1 MTNICKL
8 SRQNEPLAPHTTF
21 KIGGNADYFFMPQ
34 SVEELLAVLLQIKE
48 NNLPFFVLGGGSNL
62 VISDE
67 GFRGA
72 VICTEK
78 LNSIYIE
85 DIKEKSGIKTLV
97 CGGGCSMNDAV
108 AFCQENAL
116 TGLETFSGLPGTA
129 GGACFMNA
137 RCYNKSVSD
146 VLVSAEYVDVQ
157 TGKTGSYK
165 MDAKDWDYKK
175 SPFQTSD
182 RIIVQVVFCV
192 KDGNKDEIKKQ
203 NEYYLHDRE
212 QKGHFRYPSAGS
224 VFKNNRDFGE
234 PSGKIIQ
241 DAGLL
246 GCSVGGAKVS
256 DWHGNFIIN
265 YNNATAADVKTL
277 VEHVRSVVYEKRHFL
292 LEPEIIFI

>member
-34 SVEELLAVLLQIKE
+34 SVEELLAVILRIKE
-48 NNLPFFVLGGGSNL
+48 NNQPFFVLGGGSNV
-62 VISDE
+62 VINDE

-78 LNSIYIE
+78 LNTIYIE
-85 DIKEKSGIKTLV
+85 EKSDIKTLV
-97 CGGGCSMNDAV
+97 CGAGCLMNNVV
-108 AFCQENAL
+108 AFCEQNSL
-116 TGLETFSGLPGTA
+116 SGLESFSGLPGTV

-137 RCYNKSVSD
+137 RCYNKSISD
-146 VLVSAEYVDVQ
+146 VLVSAEYVDTR
-157 TGKTGSYK
+157 TGKKGSYK
-165 MDAKDWDYKK
+165 MNCKDWDYKK
-175 SPFQTSD
+175 SPFQNTD
-182 RIIVQVVFCV
+182 RIIVQAVFCV

-203 NEYYLHDRE
+203 DEYFVHDRE

-234 PSGKIIQ
+234 PSGKLIQ

-246 GCSVGGAKVS
+246 GYSIGGAKVS

-265 YNNATAADVKTL
+265 YNNATAADVKAL
-277 VEHVRSVVYEKRHFL
+277 VEHVRHVVYEKRGFL
-292 LEPEIIFI
+292 LEPEIIFK